1 MTNEE
6 IALILSL
13 FLFLLIL
20 ILVGIW
26 LIDQKAQSTELVVNV
41 YPTNS
46 ELEII
51 MSDITKAVNALT
63 DGVKAHGEVIVS
75 RMEDLKSD
83 FAVIQAKLDA
93 ALGNDAEAA
102 EAVARINEATAAI
115 AASGATLSTLDLDPA
130 NPQVPSPA
138 SDEPTV

>member
-1 MTNEE
+1 
-6 IALILSL
+6 
-13 FLFLLIL
+13 
-20 ILVGIW
+20 
-26 LIDQKAQSTELVVNV
+26 
-41 YPTNS
+41 
-46 ELEII
+46 